1 MVTSR
6 VKGHEIVYEALRN
19 EAETKTTLSTEGTL
33 RRHNSGLHI
42 FGGLSCGRSNKLL
55 QNRTGLS
62 EGSRKYGFA

>member
-1 MVTSR
+1 M
-6 VKGHEIVYEALRN
+6 KLCHEALRN
-19 EAETKTTLSTEGTL
+19 EAETKTALSTEGAL
-33 RRHNSGLHI
+33 RRHNSGLQI